1 MITPEPI
8 PCAIGRRQQCRTP
21 AAPHDEGDVQGHLG
35 QSQHRGKSCHSAAGS
50 HTIITRRRDTT
61 CPKGD
66 ARLAGYCWR
75 GSIHAGGTCGSAS
88 ECALSHASASSA
100 GLPLQA
106 KLLNHGTVQGFFTT
120 FDVLTLCATTEA
132 LPRTARRHK
141 RLCPSNQD
149 RLSTLELHQS
159 TPWRQPPACPLTPH
173 TSFALVRVVARRLLR
188 VRVVARASSPKHTM
202 TKVLSKTTKSSHEYR
217 DSA

>member
-1 MITPEPI
+1 M
-8 PCAIGRRQQCRTP
+8 
-21 AAPHDEGDVQGHLG
+21 
-35 QSQHRGKSCHSAAGS
+35 
-50 HTIITRRRDTT
+50 TRRAPRGMHDWL
-61 CPKGD
+61 D
-66 ARLAGYCWR
+66 IAGVALFACWR
-75 GSIHAGGTCGSAS
+75 HVRFCVRVRSVTRVCLFCWPSLA
-88 ECALSHASASSA
+88 
-100 GLPLQA
+100 LQA

-159 TPWRQPPACPLTPH
+159 TPWRQPPACPLAPH